1 MRTTILPPAEADLVA
16 AVDFYMSEGGADAA
30 RGLIEEVR
38 RLASVLAVWPKLGRC
53 AGQGVRV
60 IPLRRFPFSVV
71 YRVDQDE
78 ILILAVAHHSRS
90 PRFWR
95 RRL

>member
-16 AVDFYMSEGGADAA
+16 AVDFYVSEGGSDAA
-30 RGLIEEVR
+30 RGLVEEVR
-38 RLASVLAVWPKLGRC
+38 HLASILASWPKLGRS
-53 AGQGVRV
+53 AGQNVRV

-90 PRFWR
+90 PRFWWR
-95 RRL
+95 RF

>member
-1 MRTTILPPAEADLVA
+1 MRTTILPPAEADLVD
-16 AVDFYMSEGGADAA
+16 AVEFYISEGGSEVA
-30 RGLIEEVR
+30 RGLVEEVR
-38 RLASVLAVWPKLGRC
+38 RLASVLAMWPKLGRST
-53 AGQGVRV
+53 GQNVRV

-71 YRVDQDE
+71 YRIDHDE

-95 RRL
+95 R